1 MLKTTIGVGGM
12 ACEMCEQH
20 INEAIKKAFPD
31 ISKVSSSHSKNETI
45 VLSNDKLPED
55 VVKNVIEN
63 TGYHFLSYK
72 SEPYSDTG
80 FLAHLMKFFGQRQ
93 A

>member
-1 MLKTTIGVGGM
+1 MIKTTIGVGGM

-20 INEAIKKAFPD
+20 INEEIKTAFPD
-31 ISKVSSSHSKNETI
+31 IKKVTSSHSKNETV
-45 VLSNDKLPED
+45 VLSDDKLPED

-72 SEPYSDTG
+72 SEPYVEKG
-80 FLAHLMKFFGQRQ
+80 FLSSLMKFFGQRQ